1 MEAFTRLKEAV
12 TQPLVLALLDFSRP
26 FLIECDA
33 SGSGLGAVL
42 MQEQRSIA
50 FHNQAL
56 KEKYLHLSI
65 YETELLALAFAM
77 KKWRSYLLGINFD
90 LSTSSSNS
98 KASCLMLLT
107 VPDPTW
113 LDV

>member
-77 KKWRSYLLGINFD
+77 KKWRSYLLGRPFMVKTNHQSLKF
-90 LSTSSSNS
+90 
-98 KASCLMLLT
+98 LLE
-107 VPDPTW
+107 
-113 LDV
+113 

>member
-77 KKWRSYLLGINFD
+77 KKWRSYLLGRPFMVKTD
-90 LSTSSSNS
+90 HQSL
-98 KASCLMLLT
+98 KFLLE
-107 VPDPTW
+107 
-113 LDV
+113 

>member
-77 KKWRSYLLGINFD
+77 KKWRSYLLGRPFMVKTD
-90 LSTSSSNS
+90 HQSL
-98 KASCLMLLT
+98 KFMLEYRIAT
-107 VPDPTW
+107 PS
-113 LDV
+113 